1 MAIEPNAAGDY
12 PEVDPS
18 ARVHETAA
26 IIGNVT
32 IGARVFVGPQATV
45 RADEPGP
52 DGTVAPITIGE
63 ESNVQD
69 GVVIHSLGGARV
81 QIGVGTSI
89 AHGAVVHG
97 PCEIGRDS
105 FIGFNTVVY
114 DATLGE
120 RVVVMHGAC
129 IESVQVAEGLYVP
142 STAAVRSSED
152 VSGLEPASQEARD
165 FAKKVRQTNTHL
177 ATANPDRPS

>member
-12 PEVDPS
+12 PEVDPT

-32 IGARVFVGPQATV
+32 IGARVFVGPQATI

-69 GVVIHSLGGARV
+69 GAVIHSLGGASV
-81 QIGVGTSI
+81 EIGVGTSI

-97 PCEIGRDS
+97 PCEIGRGS
-105 FIGFNTVVY
+105 FIGFNSVVY

-129 IESVQVAEGLYVP
+129 IEGVQMGEGLFVP
-142 STAAVRSSED
+142 STTVVRSSAD
-152 VSGLEPASQEARD
+152 VTRLDSASQEARE

-177 ATANPDRPS
+177 ATADRPS